1 MIRPKKHLG
10 QHFLRDESIAQNIV
24 GCLNPEFP
32 LVLEV
37 GPGMGV
43 LTKYIL
49 DNPVFDPW
57 FMEVDPEAVDYLK
70 TTFPGISN
78 RLIQGDFLN
87 FDLAGFP
94 PLPIETH
101 HGVFLRAMPK
111 FTVIGNFP
119 YNISSQILFKA
130 LANRNR
136 IPEVVGMFQKE
147 VAQRIASPP
156 GNKSYG
162 IISVL
167 LQAFYDIDYLFT
179 VSETVFYPQ
188 PKVKSAV
195 IRLRRNSTEKL
206 DCDEALF
213 TRLVKTAFNQRRKT
227 LRNAIRAMLPATP
240 NGTGTQSEWMLRQ
253 LDLRAEQLSVDD
265 FVRLAIEISAMDPK
279 ILQLTSDSPFSA

>member
-10 QHFLRDESIAQNIV
+10 QHFLRDENIAQKIV
-24 GCLNPEFP
+24 SYLNPEYP
-32 LVLEV
+32 LVLEI

-49 DNPVFDPW
+49 DNPAFDPW
-57 FMEVDPEAVDYLK
+57 FMEVDREAVGYLQA
-70 TTFPGISN
+70 TFPGISS

-87 FDLAGFP
+87 YNLSGFP
-94 PLPIETH
+94 PKPEIMQEETY
-101 HGVFLRAMPK
+101 GNMPLLDAPLAAPPK

-119 YNISSQILFKA
+119 YNISSQILFTA
-130 LANRNR
+130 LENRDR

-147 VAQRIASPP
+147 VAERIASPP
-156 GNKSYG
+156 GNKTYG

-179 VSETVFYPQ
+179 VNETVFYPP

-195 IRLRRNSTEKL
+195 IRLRRNSTERL

-213 TRLVKTAFNQRRKT
+213 IRLVKTAFNQRRKT
-227 LRNAIRAMLPATP
+227 LRNAIRSLLPVASTLSGSSTP
-240 NGTGTQSEWMLRQ
+240 SGWFAKC
-253 LDLRAEQLSVDD
+253 LDLRAERLSVDD
-265 FVRLAIEISAMDPK
+265 FVRLASEIE
-279 ILQLTSDSPFSA
+279 TFV

>member
-10 QHFLRDESIAQNIV
+10 QHFLRDENIAQKIV
-24 GCLNPEFP
+24 SYLNPEYP
-32 LVLEV
+32 LVLEI

-49 DNPVFDPW
+49 EIPGIEPW
-57 FMEVDPEAVDYLK
+57 FMEVDREAVAYLN
-70 TTFPGISN
+70 TTFPAISD
-78 RLIQGDFLN
+78 RLILGDFLN
-87 FDLAGFP
+87 YDLVNFP
-94 PLPIETH
+94 PGPVDTPHAAYL
-101 HGVFLRAMPK
+101 PK

-119 YNISSQILFKA
+119 YNISSQILFTA
-130 LANRNR
+130 LAHRNR

-147 VAQRIASPP
+147 VAERIASPP

-179 VSETVFYPQ
+179 VDASVFYPP
-188 PKVKSAV
+188 PKVQSAV

-206 DCDEALF
+206 ACDEELF

-227 LRNAIRAMLPATP
+227 LRNAIRQMLPSSSLTP
-240 NGTGTQSEWMLRQ
+240 SGSSTPSGWLTSQ
-253 LDLRAEQLSVDD
+253 LDLRAERLSVDD
-265 FVRLAIEISAMDPK
+265 FVRLAAEIA
-279 ILQLTSDSPFSA
+279 TFA